1 MCPHGVKE
9 TTKTNTASK
18 VGNSMEVEVEVERKP
33 RPSAEAA
40 DLIAEILDESSNR
53 WKEHPPL
60 ALCCCTESR
69 ELM

>member
-1 MCPHGVKE
+1 
-9 TTKTNTASK
+9 
-18 VGNSMEVEVEVERKP
+18 MEVEVEVERKP